1 MDEHGIDNF
10 YESDEW
16 MNAERDFNE
25 TTVDGLLRAS
35 RREKLEVQRIIEDIR
50 SKSKDADMQM
60 CGIRISVANAD
71 AETLPTLLD
80 EMCELAVKRF
90 KLNMFANGLAERAK
104 AVDEIDDVLHEVKD
118 VEKREGTIKG
128 GVFGVAK
135 KTIEILADR
144 RHRNDNDGDEIS
156 NNGGR

>member
-35 RREKLEVQRIIEDIR
+35 RREQLEVRKVIEDIR
-50 SKSKDADMQM
+50 SKSKDTDMQM
-60 CGIRISVANAD
+60 CGIRISIANAD

-90 KLNMFANGLAERAK
+90 KLNMIAGGLADRAK
-104 AVDEIDDVLHEVKD
+104 IVDELDDVLHEVKD

-128 GVFGVAK
+128 GVIGVAK
-135 KTIEILADR
+135 KAAEILVDR
-144 RHRNDNDGDEIS
+144 HNRNDDDNEIN